1 MRLRRQIKQRKIKL
15 MSSESKTTKLLQG
28 TVARF
33 NSGTWADASGA
44 ALPEELIVTG
54 TTHALQCWKDEKPTD
69 VITEHPLPD
78 LDELNN
84 QIPVEEWEKGMDGKP
99 RPLWVLQHITYLLD
113 PRSAESFTFL
123 NSTWGA
129 RIAVDRIRDRMDNM
143 RKLRGGNPHPVVKLE
158 SRKMK
163 TKFGEKPRPEF
174 TITRWVDMPGGGDV
188 RAIEHKPDLK
198 ALAPPTVAE
207 ELNDAIPNFGA

>member
-1 MRLRRQIKQRKIKL
+1 
-15 MSSESKTTKLLQG
+15 MSSESKPTLKSQLLQG
-28 TVARF
+28 TIARF
-33 NSGTWADASGA
+33 NSGTWADATGA
-44 ALPEELIVTG
+44 PLPEELIVTG
-54 TTHALQCWKDEKPTD
+54 TTRALQCWSGGKPIDT
-69 VITEHPLPD
+69 ITEHPLPN
-78 LDELNN
+78 LDDLNN

-99 RPLWVLQHITYLLD
+99 RAPWVLQHVVYLLD

-188 RAIEHKPDLK
+188 KAIEHQPAMK
-198 ALAPPTVAE
+198 AIAPPTASE
-207 ELNDAIPNFGA
+207 ELNDVIPWLA